1 MNNSYTIAEEFHLPS
16 RGKVYSQNVNPIV
29 KLRSMTTEDEM
40 KRLSPSERS
49 YKNICEIIDDCLVE
63 NPGISSYDMC
73 LADYQYLLYML
84 RVVTYGSKYNVTSR
98 CPYCASDND
107 SSIDLTKLKVTPY
120 TKKDIDKFTNITL
133 PMTKHKLTIRMQTP
147 RMIDDVDEQ
156 VKEHRKLTKNK
167 QGDSAF
173 LFTLMSIID
182 TIDGEEYDPIKKEDF
197 VRKLPMADTNFV
209 FKNAEKIVES
219 FGVQRTTDNVCPICG
234 LDYTSSFR
242 ITKEFFGPSID
253 L

>member
-1 MNNSYTIAEEFHLPS
+1 MSNYTISEEFHLPS
-16 RGKVYSQNVNPIV
+16 KGKVYSENVNPIV

-49 YKNICEIIDDCLVE
+49 YKNLCEIIDSCLVE

-98 CPYCASDND
+98 CPYCSSDND
-107 SSIDLTKLKVTPY
+107 SSIDLNNLKITPY
-120 TKKDIDKFTNITL
+120 VKKDLDKYTNITL
-133 PMTKHKLTIRMQTP
+133 PISNHKVTIRMQTP
-147 RMIDDVDEQ
+147 RMIDDVEEQ
-156 VKEHRKLTKNK
+156 VKERRKQTKNK
-167 QGDSAF
+167 EGDSAF
-173 LFTLMSIID
+173 LFTVMGIID
-182 TIDGEEYDPIKKEDF
+182 KIDGEDLDPIKKEDF
-197 VRKLPMADTNFV
+197 VRKLPMGDTNFIIR
-209 FKNAEKIVES
+209 NAEKLVES
-219 FGVQRTTDNVCPICG
+219 FGVQREVENVCPVCG

-242 ITKEFFGPSID
+242 LTKEFFGPSID

>member
-40 KRLSPSERS
+40 KRLSPSERG
-49 YKNICEIIDDCLVE
+49 YKNLCEIIDGCLVE
-63 NPGISSYDMC
+63 DPGISSYDMC

-107 SSIDLTKLKVTPY
+107 SSIDLTKLNVTTY
-120 TKKDIDKFTNITL
+120 TKKDIDKYMNITL
-133 PMTKHKLTIRMQTP
+133 PISKHKLTINMQTP
-147 RMIDDVDEQ
+147 RMIDDVEEQ
-156 VKEHRKLTKNK
+156 VKERRKLTKNK

-173 LFTLMSIID
+173 LFTLMGIIN
-182 TIDGEEYDPIKKEDF
+182 TIDGEHYDPVQKEEF
-197 VRKLPMADTNFV
+197 VRKLPMGDTNFI
-209 FKNAEKIVES
+209 FKNAEKIVEG
-219 FGVQRTTDNVCPICG
+219 FGIQKDIEHTCEVCG
-234 LDYTSSFR
+234 LDYNSSFR
-242 ITKEFFGPSID
+242 LTKEFFGPSID